1 MEGVFFKFSDLQF
14 YLGVNYFYLKIYEK
28 ALSHFNLSLD
38 LKKKVLKD
46 LEKKRKK
53 EPNNEGLEAAITAD
67 G

>member
-14 YLGVNYFYLKIYEK
+14 YLGVNYFYLKNYEK

-53 EPNNEGLEAAITAD
+53 EKEFQILISNEDEVI
-67 G
+67 